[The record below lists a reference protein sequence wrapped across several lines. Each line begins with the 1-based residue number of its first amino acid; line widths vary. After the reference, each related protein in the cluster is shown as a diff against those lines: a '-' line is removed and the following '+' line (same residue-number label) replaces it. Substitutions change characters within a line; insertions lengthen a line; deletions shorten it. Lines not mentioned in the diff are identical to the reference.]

1 MEVSDRILLGN
12 GWYRLW
18 GLAFLVACLPFTLAF
33 DSAPIPPTPFPA
45 GRGRFLVFLCKGL
58 RPLHPRGL
66 GGMRHWGCLRKAG
79 YGGGLAFLV
88 ACRPAF
94 SLLCCPP
101 SPKGKDIPPTRAR
114 RALFPSGEGGRFLV
128 FLCKGRSPLH
138 PRGWGDAAL
147 DLLVESGLWRGAYIL
162 CRLPTP
168 PCRYPEGAY
177 LPCRLP
183 TLPLAFDPAP
193 IPPTPFPAGRGR
205 FLVFLCK
212 GRSPLHPR
220 GWRDAAL
227 GLLVESGLWRGAC
240 FFGCLPPLPLA
251 YFAAPLP
258 RRGRI
263 SPRPALAERS
273 SRREGGD

>member
-18 GLAFLVACLPFTLAF
+18 GLAFWLPANPAF
-33 DSAPIPPTPFPA
+33 SLIFCPHPPIPLPGGKGETK
-45 GRGRFLVFLCKGL
+45 VISCKGL
-58 RPLHPRGL
+58 RPLHPRGWV
-66 GGMRHWGCLRKAG
+66 GRGTGFACGKRGVA
-79 YGGGLAFLV
+79 GGLPFWL
-88 ACRPAF
+88 PAAPPLAYF
-94 SLLCCPP
+94 AAPP

>member
-1 MEVSDRILLGN
+1 MQGASPLASPGLG
-12 GWYRLW
+12 GTRHWVCLWKAGYGGGACRLC
-18 GLAFLVACLPFTLAF
+18 CLPPLSLAYF
-33 DSAPIPPTPFPA
+33 AAPIPPRPA
-45 GRGRFLVFLCKGL
+45 LAERSSPPGKGETKVISCKGL
-58 RPLHPRGL
+58 RPLHPRG
-66 GGMRHWGCLRKAG
+66 WEGCGTGVACGKRVVA
-79 YGGGLAFLV
+79 GGLLFWLPA
-88 ACRPAF
+88 APAF

-212 GRSPLHPR
+212 GLRPLHPR
-220 GWRDAAL
+220 G
-227 GLLVESGLWRGAC
+227 
-240 FFGCLPPLPLA
+240 
-251 YFAAPLP
+251 
-258 RRGRI
+258 
-263 SPRPALAERS
+263 
-273 SRREGGD
+273 